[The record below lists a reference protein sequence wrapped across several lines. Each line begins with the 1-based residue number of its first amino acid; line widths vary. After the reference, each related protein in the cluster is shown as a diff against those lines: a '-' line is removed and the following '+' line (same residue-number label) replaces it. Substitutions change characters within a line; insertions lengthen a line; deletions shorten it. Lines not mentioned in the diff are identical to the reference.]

1 MKYILLLL
9 LLLFLPVVSIYAQRM
24 VVEPGGNVYI
34 ESFGVRSDLIIP
46 NVALKQQ
53 VLEDGTIRT
62 VYHQGVSA
70 FQNVLMSSKFRIAK
84 IDAVPMS
91 NQTFYVHNGLQ
102 DEMDGR
108 PGSPMVARPIDGK
121 GCDEYY
127 ELADKSDVGKWRV
140 PTINEYVLMAS
151 FLTSYAVSIPGFTMP
166 GIQRGEK
173 KDFWYMSSTTVE
185 SDVNKAYTFL
195 WYPSYNNVMTSNVI
209 SKSATMTRARCIM
222 DIR

>member
-9 LLLFLPVVSIYAQRM
+9 LFLPAVSIHAQRM

-34 ESFGVRSDLIIP
+34 EAFGVRSDLIIP

-53 VLEDGTIRT
+53 VLDDGTIRT
-62 VYHQGVSA
+62 VYHQGVAA
-70 FQNVLMSSKFRIAK
+70 FQNVLMPNKFKIAK
-84 IDAVPMS
+84 IDAIPMGNRS
-91 NQTFYVHNGLQ
+91 FYVLNGLE
-102 DEMDGR
+102 DGKDGR
-108 PGSPMVARPIDGK
+108 PGSPMVARAVDGQ

-140 PTINEYVLMAS
+140 PTINEYVLMAT
-151 FLTSYAVSIPGFTMP
+151 FLTGYEVSIPGFTMP
-166 GIQRGEK
+166 GIQRGYQM
-173 KDFWYMSSTTVE
+173 DFWYMSSTTVE

-195 WYPSYNNVMTSNVI
+195 WYPKSYNIMTSNTI
-209 SKSATMTRARCIM
+209 LKSESSTRARCIM